1 MNEQTLIDIF
11 SEALLVTLK
20 VAAPMLLLSLVL
32 GLIVSLFQTITS
44 IQESTL
50 TFLPKLLGI
59 FVILMLAGGWLL
71 TTLVEFT
78 EELFN
83 FSSYIG

>member
-59 FVILMLAGGWLL
+59 FVILMLAGSWLL